1 MILEKQTS
9 TDLLSTLERI
19 TTGNCLRGHK
29 IKFDIL
35 LPFWIE
41 TFRKNYD
48 GTKYRGVCPYN
59 GKTGLIVPDTL
70 KWSPINQF
78 NTNYSAQ
85 TILIKFINDLII
97 DNYLSKDI
105 NKINYRPIKLIEFD
119 KDKCENSSDY
129 IINQLRNYFFWVD
142 YFSKDIFKDIDTL
155 TSNDILYHM
164 IEMVNSTMAKG
175 MWGELILC
183 SLMKQ
188 KNINIFRYGGMG
200 SKEDMNTGVDLYTLE
215 NNIKTTYQIKM
226 FKVYD
231 EYTIKNKVNFT
242 HYEQK
247 GIDVM
252 SCVDLVNEKIINIDI
267 KKCNSTK
274 EDILSEDSIMET
286 MDVPTIFSSSI
297 LYKFY
302 LYCIKL
308 NFNFEITL
316 DSNKFSHIIED
327 KNINLTIPKNI
338 DDFNVQY
345 IKNLWETMIN
355 EYENVNNKEYELEQL
370 KNLFQ

>member
-1 MILEKQTS
+1 
-9 TDLLSTLERI
+9 
-19 TTGNCLRGHK
+19 
-29 IKFDIL
+29 
-35 LPFWIE
+35 
-41 TFRKNYD
+41 
-48 GTKYRGVCPYN
+48 
-59 GKTGLIVPDTL
+59 
-70 KWSPINQF
+70 
-78 NTNYSAQ
+78 
-85 TILIKFINDLII
+85 
-97 DNYLSKDI
+97 
-105 NKINYRPIKLIEFD
+105 
-119 KDKCENSSDY
+119 
-129 IINQLRNYFFWVD
+129 
-142 YFSKDIFKDIDTL
+142 
-155 TSNDILYHM
+155 
-164 IEMVNSTMAKG
+164 
-175 MWGELILC
+175 
-183 SLMKQ
+183 
-188 KNINIFRYGGMG
+188 MG